1 MTYTYTE
8 IPGWKTRLSIGGTCV
23 EFVSCD
29 IKEKK
34 QIVEDDG
41 LRGSRTR
48 QLERVAM
55 GQTHIGGSITMQ
67 PTPADIALIL
77 PFVFNSASPAV
88 TLTDI
93 MQDVTVVMDTFTE
106 LSTYVGRFSKMT
118 LSGSPGKKI
127 DLKLDFVG
135 KSATFAGGGSLSTA
149 PDVTNRPYMFSDAG
163 ATAMT
168 INSVAYSIDK
178 FELVVDNK
186 ITPTY
191 MSGLLPTDL
200 EPSDRV
206 CTLGIQTRYTT
217 EQTLLT
223 LAQAGPVIASPLAGS
238 LGFTNGTNSISF
250 LWAAMLAQSETVA
263 IQGRQNLRLPLNYNL
278 YGVSTTKEMIT
289 TLV

>member
-1 MTYTYTE
+1 MSYTYTE

-29 IKEKK
+29 ITEQK

-41 LRGSRTR
+41 LRGTRTR
-48 QLERVAM
+48 QMERVAL

-67 PTPADIALIL
+67 PTPADMALIL
-77 PFVFNSASPAV
+77 PFVLTAATGT

-93 MQDVTVVMDTFTE
+93 MQDVTVVVDTFTK

-118 LSGSPGKKI
+118 LSGSPGKKV

-149 PDVTNRPYMFSDAG
+149 PDLANRPYMFSDAG
-163 ATAMT
+163 DTAMT

-200 EPSDRV
+200 EPSDRMV
-206 CTLGIQTRYTT
+206 TLGIQTRYTT
-217 EQTLLT
+217 EQALLAF
-223 LAQAGPVIASPLAGS
+223 AQAGPVIASPLAGS
-238 LGFTNGTNSISF
+238 LGFTNGSNSMSF
-250 LWAAMLAQSETVA
+250 AWAAMVAQSKTVA
-263 IQGRQNLRLPLNYNL
+263 IPGRQNLRLPLNYNL
-278 YGVSTTKEMIT
+278 YGVSTTKEMVT